1 MVQQEIEI
9 LLIED
14 NPNEAELTIRSLKK
28 NNLANHLLHVH
39 DGAEALELIF
49 PDGLPED
56 AALPFHPKVILL
68 DLKLPR
74 VDGLEVLR
82 HLKGDRR
89 TSMIPVVILTS
100 SQEDRDVIESYRFG
114 VNSYLVKPV
123 NFGDFS
129 KAVGE
134 LGLYW
139 LLRNLPPPVGIKYP
153 PL

>member
-1 MVQQEIEI
+1 MEQQEIEI

-14 NPNEAELTIRSLKK
+14 NPDEAELTIRSLEK
-28 NNLANHLLHVH
+28 NGLAHNLLHVY
-39 DGAEALELIF
+39 DGVEALELIF
-49 PDGLPED
+49 PAGLPDD
-56 AALPFHPKVILL
+56 AELPFHPRVILL
-68 DLKLPR
+68 DLKLPK

-82 HLKGDRR
+82 HLKADRR
-89 TSMIPVVILTS
+89 TRMIPVVILTS

-129 KAVGE
+129 EAVGE

-139 LLRNLPPPVGIKYP
+139 LIRNLPPPVGLKSP
-153 PL
+153 SS

>member
-1 MVQQEIEI
+1 MEYAEIEI

-14 NPNEAELTIRSLKK
+14 NPNEAELTIRSLSK
-28 NNLANHLLHVH
+28 NNLAGRLMHVQ

-49 PDGLPED
+49 PAGLPAD
-56 AALPFHPKVILL
+56 ASLPFHPKVILL

-82 HLKGDRR
+82 YLKADRR
-89 TSMIPVVILTS
+89 TQMIPVVILTS
-100 SQEDRDVIESYRFG
+100 SQEERDVIESYRLG

-139 LLRNLPPPVGIKYP
+139 LIHNLPPPINLKFP
-153 PL
+153 TS